1 MDGFFNIYKEKGYT
15 SFDVCNKIKHLF
27 KEKKVG
33 HTGTL
38 DPNAVGVMQIAV
50 GRATK
55 LLPIFEDHIKIYEPT
70 IHFGILTDTLDPE
83 GKIIKEEDVPNFTLD
98 DVKKKLEILKNKTTQ
113 IPPIYSAIKVNG
125 KKLYE
130 YARENKE
137 VEIKERPI
145 KIYELEAISD
155 LYYEDGYL
163 ALKLR
168 MKVSKGFYVRSL
180 VRDLANELNTIG
192 IMSDL
197 VRIQTGDFN
206 ILNSKKLSE
215 ISCDDLMKIEDVFSE
230 YPRFNARPYLVP
242 LIKNGIMLD
251 ERQMTCDCPFT
262 VYFEDK
268 LLAIYAPKDD
278 RYYRVQYFG
287 DSHENN

>member
-1 MDGFFNIYKEKGYT
+1 
-15 SFDVCNKIKHLF
+15 
-27 KEKKVG
+27 
-33 HTGTL
+33 
-38 DPNAVGVMQIAV
+38 
-50 GRATK
+50 
-55 LLPIFEDHIKIYEPT
+55 
-70 IHFGILTDTLDPE
+70 
-83 GKIIKEEDVPNFTLD
+83 
-98 DVKKKLEILKNKTTQ
+98 
-113 IPPIYSAIKVNG
+113 
-125 KKLYE
+125 
-130 YARENKE
+130 
-137 VEIKERPI
+137 
-145 KIYELEAISD
+145 
-155 LYYEDGYL
+155 
-163 ALKLR
+163 

-215 ISCDDLMKIEDVFSE
+215 ISCDDLIKIEDVFSK

-278 RYYRVQYFG
+278 KYYRVQYFG